1 MHTAFSIETHMQHDP
16 FPVVSQP
23 GDEVLEPHW
32 YAAYTSANHEKRV
45 AEQAR
50 RRSLEHFLPLYESVR
65 RWKDRRV
72 RLELPLFPGYVF
84 FRLDLRDKL
93 RVLEIPG
100 VAKLVGFDGRPTSVP
115 DEDIKAVRSCLDGGH
130 AMQPYRYVQ
139 RGQRVRVLR
148 GPLAGLTGIVLRQ
161 KKRTLFVISF
171 ELLMRSVAVELD
183 LADLDPHVTRE

>member
-1 MHTAFSIETHMQHDP
+1 MHAGFTTDIHMRTDP
-16 FPVVSQP
+16 LRVVPQA
-23 GDEVLEPHW
+23 GDEFSEPHW

-50 RRSLEHFLPLYESVR
+50 QRSLECFLPLYESVR

-84 FRLDLRDKL
+84 FRLALRDKL

-115 DEDIKAVRSCLDGGH
+115 DEDVEAIRACLDGGQ
-130 AMQPYRYVQ
+130 AMQPHRYVQ

-148 GPLAGLTGIVLRQ
+148 GPLAGQTGIVLRQ

-183 LADLDPHVTRE
+183 LADLDPRITRE

>member
-1 MHTAFSIETHMQHDP
+1 M
-16 FPVVSQP
+16 
-23 GDEVLEPHW
+23 
-32 YAAYTSANHEKRV
+32 
-45 AEQAR
+45 
-50 RRSLEHFLPLYESVR
+50 
-65 RWKDRRV
+65 

-115 DEDIKAVRSCLDGGH
+115 DEDIEAVRSCLDGGH

-183 LADLDPHVTRE
+183 LADLDPHITRE